1 MQVRV
6 VIYKNVN
13 DFIVDNEPLRD
24 YVMNHSDGS
33 ERAVLGAQC
42 HNAFAGGQVVVTIPL
57 Q

>member
-6 VIYKNVN
+6 VIYNSVN
-13 DFIVDNEPLRD
+13 DFIEDNEPLRD

-42 HNAFAGGQVVVTIPL
+42 HNALNGGQVVVTMPAH
-57 Q
+57 